1 MVKKL
6 ICLFLSGLCL
16 LPFFSFSASA
26 SVDAGPVSREIMDN
40 GDYIETGITD
50 SAAGT
55 HNEDT
60 MSMITRLLRLLRE
73 LVQMLTG
80 TKTVEKVKYV
90 NYYDKNGVLLWS
102 VSLQARFSYSKSKVK
117 CESAS
122 LSYEILDSDWSLISA
137 KASKNGARATGAF
150 SVRQT
155 KLGVPLKLI
164 ERTVTLTC
172 DTDGNVY

>member
-6 ICLFLSGLCL
+6 ICLFLSVVCL
-16 LPFFSFSASA
+16 LSLFSFAASA
-26 SVDAGPVSREIMDN
+26 SVDSAPVSRESMDN

-50 SAAGT
+50 AAAGT
-55 HNEDT
+55 HNEDA
-60 MSMITRLLRLLRE
+60 MSAVTRLIRLLRE
-73 LVQMLTG
+73 FLRMLTG
-80 TKTVEKVKYV
+80 TKSVEKVKYV

-102 VSLQARFSYSKSKVK
+102 VSLQARFTYSHSKVK

-122 LSYEILDSDWSLISA
+122 ISYEMLDADWNMVSA
-137 KASKNGARATGAF
+137 KAAKSGATATGAF

-164 ERTVTLTC
+164 ERTITLTC